1 MAVRVALQARNGD
14 KKATQKAWRRLP
26 DFVGHPQI
34 EAEPLQNQSGR
45 FLGCSKAIWDRLLMF
60 QGRLPEAP
68 GTEWNVAHG
77 MDWNGMKSFVP
88 LWRTILPNRNLGA
101 SQISPGD
108 FQGLSNLLSGAL
120 GAASG
125 TAMARLGSHGGILKA
140 QLGTLGFILELP
152 GIIFGALGDGFGRP
166 RLPF

>member
-1 MAVRVALQARNGD
+1 MQDRSQGFEQEWRFESRCRRAMAT

-88 LWRTILPNRNLGA
+88 
-101 SQISPGD
+101 
-108 FQGLSNLLSGAL
+108 
-120 GAASG
+120 
-125 TAMARLGSHGGILKA
+125 H
-140 QLGTLGFILELP
+140 
-152 GIIFGALGDGFGRP
+152 
-166 RLPF
+166 